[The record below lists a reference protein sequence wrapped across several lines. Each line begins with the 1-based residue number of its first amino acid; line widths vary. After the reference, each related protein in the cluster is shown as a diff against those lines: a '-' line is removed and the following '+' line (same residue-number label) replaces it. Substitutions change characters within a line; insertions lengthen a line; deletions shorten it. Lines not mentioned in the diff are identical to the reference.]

1 MTRQITMT
9 RDEVIDVLTC
19 AAAYD
24 RRTIGDTDIA
34 AWTLAI
40 GDLHFP
46 DAQAAVVEHYTET
59 TEWLMP
65 AHVRRLVKRAR
76 ELRLAARPIPG
87 PPPELTDDERAYKA
101 TLDANIKRIADQ
113 AEIPRHALPRPG
125 HGAAPTPEYDR
136 QRGPYR
142 SLHRVAAMRVRCPW
156 DTCRAMPYEGCR
168 NTAGR
173 LLDQPH
179 EGRLVE
185 AGLAEWIEIN
195 GVMRAV
201 LHGTEDPETA

>member
-1 MTRQITMT
+1 VTPLEAV
-9 RDEVIDVLTC
+9 DFVELVV
-19 AAAYD
+19 
-24 RRTIGDTDIA
+24 A
-34 AWTLAI
+34 AWPSTRTEDKTADIWFAAGLCDIGWEDGSIAIRNLLKTKPFISLAEI
-40 GDLHFP
+40 L
-46 DAQAAVVEHYTET
+46 TE
-59 TEWLMP
+59 
-65 AHVRRLVKRAR
+65 VRRIR
-76 ELRLAARPIPG
+76 ELRIAARPISG
-87 PPPELTDDERAYKA
+87 PPPELTDDEHAYKA
-101 TLDANIKRIADQ
+101 RLEANVKAVADTTK
-113 AEIPRHALPRPG
+113 IDRRALPPTG
-125 HGAAPTPEYDR
+125 HGARPTSEYD
-136 QRGPYR
+136 QKRGVYR
-142 SLHRVAAMRVRCPW
+142 SPHRVAAMRFRCPW